1 MDMQNY
7 LILNNH
13 FVPQMCQMKKG
24 LVGIPAFFQTE
35 HTESTLTDVA

>member
-1 MDMQNY
+1 MSAKLFDPQQS
-7 LILNNH
+7 
-13 FVPQMCQMKKG
+13 FVPQMCEMEKG